1 MNTRGAIKIAA
12 ALVASAAL
20 AGFVAVPSSAEPT
33 ASIRE
38 ITKDASPAMAQDT
51 YLQTIRALLA
61 GKPGDAQSDADLIAG
76 GKSICADIDAG
87 ATYAT
92 FESQMD
98 EYKLNRAVYR
108 VIIRS
113 SVLTFCPEDSGIL
126 P

>member
-1 MNTRGAIKIAA
+1 M
-12 ALVASAAL
+12 SQ
-20 AGFVAVPSSAEPT
+20 E
-33 ASIRE
+33 
-38 ITKDASPAMAQDT
+38 T

-61 GKPGDAQSDADLIAG
+61 GKPGDSQPDADLIAG
-76 GKSICADIDAG
+76 GKSICADIDNG

-92 FESQMD
+92 FEGQID

-113 SVLTFCPEDSGIL
+113 SVLTFCPEDAAIL